1 MAFQHG
7 RDGEFKLDD
16 SSFTLRDLS
25 NFVGNVDFPRDVD
38 APETTVFGNAGDRTY
53 IAGGLRGATMS
64 ISGFWD
70 PTNSTGPDDV
80 LSGVLGATG
89 SLTFNYNPS
98 GTGAGKVEYSGE
110 SILTNYSVSQPVDGV
125 ISFTADLQV
134 TGAVTRSTGVN

>member
-16 SSFTLRDLS
+16 SGGTLRDLS
-25 NFVGNVDFPRDVD
+25 NYVSNVDFPRDVD

-53 IAGGLRGATMS
+53 IAGGLRGASLS

-70 PTNSTGPDDV
+70 PTASTGPDDV
-80 LSGVLGATG
+80 LSGALGATG
-89 SLTFNYNPS
+89 DLTFNYNPS
-98 GTGAGKVEYSGE
+98 GTGAGKIEYSGE
-110 SILTNYSVSQPVDGV
+110 SILTNYSISQPVDGV
-125 ISFTADLQV
+125 ITFTGDLQI